1 MTSALAPNQLEA
13 IIDACRRHRVER
25 LHAFGSVLRPDY
37 RPGESDIDLL
47 VEFQPDAPE
56 ALYKTYFSLLNELRQ
71 SLATR
76 IDLVMADAIRNPYVK
91 SSIEAS
97 KREIYA
103 A

>member
-13 IIDACRRHRVER
+13 ITNACRRHRVAR

-37 RPGESDIDLL
+37 QPGESDIDLL
-47 VEFQPDAPE
+47 VEFQPDAPDV
-56 ALYKTYFSLLNELRQ
+56 LYKTYFSLLNELRQ

-76 IDLVMADAIRNPYVK
+76 IDLVMVDAIRNPYVK